1 MRSAY
6 IHQLSASHTY
16 FPLHTH
22 SSASHTWRRPPLVP
36 ASFCLASPL
45 KVSASIRYRPQLTLS
60 INTFFG
66 VSDSPRSVSV
76 NTTQHSTNQPR
87 CPSSVH
93 VLASH
98 PFFGSRR
105 FHFLARITP
114 SRSIRLLLW
123 VPPTKKEVKKEQTL
137 CTTSER
143 ARLEFLTQLARS
155 VPVCVR
161 GMRFSRALVA
171 VGLLVF
177 GVYPEWA
184 LGEGLGHGKLGH
196 RITAR
201 RLERAQGLGISH
213 RNHGGSIIHSRSLPS
228 YPCSQIQPEITC
240 TLRIL
245 SALRGMV
252 GQHLPSDGTCIYSQ
266 VLPAQQYVHVNG
278 QSVCCI
284 DGRPNSVRTRNQRSI
299 VARCNSA
306 HNFLFS
312 PPAPPAGRLVYPPP
326 PLLGQKSTWKSMFRR
341 HGLPAEGAVPDCCWQ
356 LFLL

>member
-1 MRSAY
+1 MVPCGGGRVRRVDLETFY
-6 IHQLSASHTY
+6 V
-16 FPLHTH
+16 PRVPG
-22 SSASHTWRRPPLVP
+22 RRPPLTCTRKLLSRFS
-36 ASFCLASPL
+36 AQSISFHPISTTTNSSLHQYFFWRFGFTSLGVSQHDTTLYQPTTMSQLGTRSRFPSLFWLASLPL
-45 KVSASIRYRPQLTLS
+45 PRTYHSQPLDPLVVVGSAGQ
-60 INTFFG
+60 
-66 VSDSPRSVSV
+66 
-76 NTTQHSTNQPR
+76 
-87 CPSSVH
+87 
-93 VLASH
+93 
-98 PFFGSRR
+98 
-105 FHFLARITP
+105 
-114 SRSIRLLLW
+114 
-123 VPPTKKEVKKEQTL
+123 KKKVKKEQTL

-228 YPCSQIQPEITC
+228 YPCGQIQPEIAC

-245 SALRGMV
+245 GALRGMV

-312 PPAPPAGRLVYPPP
+312 PPAPPAGRLVYPSP
-326 PLLGQKSTWKSMFRR
+326 PLLGQKLTWKSMFRR